1 MSVILKQNPAIR
13 KSAKPKLYK
22 NEMEKQ
28 LMVDNL
34 RAAIEIFGKD
44 QLRKGFLKKRKI
56 NCELKGVPFLVQKGH
71 AL

>member
-34 RAAIEIFGKD
+34 RAAVEIFGKD
-44 QLRKGFLKKRKI
+44 QLRKGFLKKRKKK
-56 NCELKGVPFLVQKGH
+56 N
-71 AL
+71 